1 MDAVLQEEPGF
12 DVENP
17 DGSQDV
23 EMMSLGQSFPLC
35 FPEYKDARRETE
47 DEWIKD
53 LRQFSGQ
60 YDPETLARL
69 NEAAGSRSKVFVGLS
84 RTKVMAAYSRLVDL
98 LFQSGDAFFAVNP
111 TPRPKIN
118 PMKRAEM
125 QQMLINNIVQLGQGQ
140 PEEVIRQVLA
150 ENEEAIRKGC
160 RSKKTVWP

>member
-23 EMMSLGQSFPLC
+23 EMMSLGSKLSALFS
-35 FPEYKDARRETE
+35 EYKDARRETE

-140 PEEVIRQVLA
+140 PEEVIRQFLRRTKRRFA
-150 ENEEAIRKGC
+150 RGC